1 MVSWDDI
8 EPHTHCTHLH
18 KIDSIDKYHPSIH
31 TQRRTHSRTI
41 ASQSKAIERSSRYE
55 RGSGSLQ
62 STSFPTNTM
71 QALSRYAAQGN
82 ERRECPGT
90 KCAVSLLHK
99 YFVNVYT
106 RPIQTKAFNAW
117 FIYSFLLV
125 CFLTSALSPSHT
137 LAFDALLLFYERT
150 PKENKNK

>member
-1 MVSWDDI
+1 M
-8 EPHTHCTHLH
+8 TLNL
-18 KIDSIDKYHPSIH
+18 IH
-31 TQRRTHSRTI
+31 TQTQDWFHRQISSIHPYTHNVERSAEQLLHRAKQSNGRLDTNVVQVHYNQLLFRRTQCRPWVDMPRKEMREE
-41 ASQSKAIERSSRYE
+41 SKI
-55 RGSGSLQ
+55 
-62 STSFPTNTM
+62 
-71 QALSRYAAQGN
+71 
-82 ERRECPGT
+82 CPGT

-106 RPIQTKAFNAW
+106 RPIQTKAFNVW

>member
-1 MVSWDDI
+1 MTLNLI
-8 EPHTHCTHLH
+8 HTQTQDWFHRQ
-18 KIDSIDKYHPSIH
+18 ISSIH
-31 TQRRTHSRTI
+31 THTHNAERTAEQLLHR
-41 ASQSKAIERSSRYE
+41 AKQSNGR
-55 RGSGSLQ
+55 LD
-62 STSFPTNTM
+62 TNVVQVHYNQLLFRWTQCRPWVDM
-71 QALSRYAAQGN
+71 PRK
-82 ERRECPGT
+82 EMREESKICPGT

-106 RPIQTKAFNAW
+106 RPIQTKAFNVW